1 MIPAYK
7 EDVKITIVEQ
17 TQQAND
23 LEKKVQHL
31 EERVRQLFETVQYME
46 RERSRLKGEIDT
58 LKHQLNRK

>member
-17 TQQAND
+17 QQPATD
-23 LEKKVQHL
+23 LEQKVRQL
-31 EERVRQLFETVQYME
+31 EERVRQLHETVQYME
-46 RERSRLKGEIDT
+46 RERSRLKGDIDT